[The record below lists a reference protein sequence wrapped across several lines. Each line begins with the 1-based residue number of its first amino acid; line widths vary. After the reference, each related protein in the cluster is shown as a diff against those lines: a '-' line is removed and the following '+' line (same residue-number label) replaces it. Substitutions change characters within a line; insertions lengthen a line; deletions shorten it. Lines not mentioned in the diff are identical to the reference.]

1 MPRIELPA
9 LYVDDVRGERS
20 DGRLVLANR
29 DPAPDEAG
37 VPLESTVALEIIDVG
52 SDGVD
57 AAWSRVW
64 IDGVLAYELRTVL
77 PGWDGPRAAVVE
89 SADTLRIVLDPLVP
103 LASEARVTVR
113 VQAATRGG
121 AHTLEAT
128 YEFRAEDRTA
138 PRLVAV
144 QAIAPRLVRFGF
156 DEPVRVLD
164 PLAFEFVRLAAP
176 AVPIAP
182 VEAEADGSTV
192 LVRTDTRMTPDAF
205 YDVRV
210 RGVADLAGNPV
221 LPPHDRASLAGF
233 RPPRPE
239 RRRFDLWSMLPKYNR
254 REDTTGD
261 LRRFI
266 ACLQEVAD
274 LLLAEIDRFG
284 DTFDIARAPEP
295 FVDLILRDLGNP
307 FPFELAARGKRRL
320 AGALVDMYRQKGTA
334 AGIRNAVR
342 FFLGV
347 HVTAIVSFAAETMI
361 LGASELGVD
370 WVLGPSERFARYA
383 FDVHVDRV
391 LTDAERRQ
399 LRAIVEYLKPAHTH
413 FVDLVEPFPPAII
426 DHWLLGVSELGVSTE
441 LH

>member
-1 MPRIELPA
+1 MPRLELPA
-9 LYVDDVRGERS
+9 LYIDDVRGERAS
-20 DGRLVLANR
+20 GRLVLANR
-29 DPAPDEAG
+29 DPAPDEVG
-37 VPLESTVALEIIDVG
+37 VPLDSTIALEIIDVG

-64 IDGVLAYELRTVL
+64 IDGVLAYELRTVM

-89 SADTLRIVLDPLVP
+89 TADTLRIVLDPVVP
-103 LASEARVTVR
+103 LASEARVEVR
-113 VQAATRGG
+113 VQAATWGG

-128 YEFRAEDRTA
+128 YSFVAEDRTA
-138 PRLVAV
+138 PRLLAV
-144 QAIAPRLVRFGF
+144 QAIAPTLVRLGF
-156 DEPVRVLD
+156 DEPVRVVD
-164 PLAFEFVRLAAP
+164 PLACTFERRTVP
-176 AVPIAP
+176 AVPIAAIA
-182 VEAEADGSTV
+182 AEADGSIV
-192 LVRTDTRMTPDAF
+192 LVRTDTRMTPDAL
-205 YDVRV
+205 YELRV

-221 LPPHDRASLAGF
+221 LPPYDRAAFAGF
-233 RPPRPE
+233 RPARPS

-266 ACLQEVAD
+266 ACLQEVTD
-274 LLLAEIDRFG
+274 LLLAEVDRFG
-284 DTFDIARAPEP
+284 DTFDIERAPEP

-307 FPFELAARGKRRL
+307 FPFELDLRAKRRL
-320 AGALVDMYRQKGTA
+320 AGLLVDMYRQKGTA

-347 HVTAIVSFAAETMI
+347 HVTAIVPFAAETMV
-361 LGASELGVD
+361 LGESELGVD

-391 LTDAERRQ
+391 LSDVERRQ
-399 LRAIVEYLKPAHTH
+399 LRAIVEYLRPAHTH
-413 FVDLVEPFPPAII
+413 FVDLVEPLPPEVI
-426 DHWLLGVSELGVSTE
+426 DHWLLGVSELGESSD